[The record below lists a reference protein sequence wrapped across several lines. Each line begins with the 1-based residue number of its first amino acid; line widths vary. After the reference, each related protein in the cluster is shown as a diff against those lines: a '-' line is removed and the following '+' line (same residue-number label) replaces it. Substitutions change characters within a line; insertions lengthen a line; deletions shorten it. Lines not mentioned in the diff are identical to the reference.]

1 MITTRWL
8 APICCTGLLLLGGL
22 LRGGAGP
29 FRVLPGEAQPA
40 SPAQSAPADSKP
52 LLAPGDQGA
61 DVRQLQLELATAG
74 FYTATVDGLYGAD
87 TAEAVRSLQQRQG
100 LEIDGIAGEQIWL
113 ALATLQRNSVLTLPP
128 PLLMPELLTFTPLM
142 VAQPDPPPSAL
153 WLALMPLVPI
163 TGGAVT
169 YLQRRLQRQ
178 LRRRR
183 AHRKRTLPR

>member
-8 APICCTGLLLLGGL
+8 APICCTSLLLLGGL

-29 FRVLPGEAQPA
+29 FRALPGEAQPA
-40 SPAQSAPADSKP
+40 PPAQSAPADANP
-52 LLAPGDQGA
+52 LLTPGDRGA
-61 DVRQLQLELATAG
+61 EVRQLQLQLAKAG
-74 FYTATVDGLYGAD
+74 FSAGTVDGLYGAD
-87 TAEAVRSLQQRQG
+87 TAQAVRSLQQQQG
-100 LEIDGIAGEQIWL
+100 LEIDGIAGEQTWQ
-113 ALATLQRNSVLTLPP
+113 ALATLQRNSALTLPP
-128 PLLMPELLTFTPLM
+128 PLLVPELLTFTPLM
-142 VAQPDPPPSAL
+142 VAQPAPPPSAL

-183 AHRKRTLPR
+183 AKRKPTLPR